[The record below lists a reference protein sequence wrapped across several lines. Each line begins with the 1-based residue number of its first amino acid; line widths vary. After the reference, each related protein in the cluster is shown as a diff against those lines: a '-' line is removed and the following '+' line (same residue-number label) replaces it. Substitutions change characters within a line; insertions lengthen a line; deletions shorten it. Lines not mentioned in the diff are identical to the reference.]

1 MFTSAKAT
9 KRFFERSYEKLLRKI
24 VSVIAALASFRDIV
38 FFYAVLLVNLH
49 PVILLTRYEEAP
61 KTSMVEE
68 VLASLESKTELT
80 MLKTDCVVTKI
91 TPPISCAKLS

>member
-1 MFTSAKAT
+1 
-9 KRFFERSYEKLLRKI
+9 
-24 VSVIAALASFRDIV
+24 
-38 FFYAVLLVNLH
+38 
-49 PVILLTRYEEAP
+49 VILLTRYEEAP